1 MKCYELLRQAAYF
14 NFPPISTGYEHARP
28 YVEPSER
35 CWGIYSKGLT
45 NTTPWVWLLQKTIH
59 PDSVR
64 MNGVEVIRNPI
75 SNSQEI
81 SWIYYLPYMANNRV
95 HDYKGLVTALRL
107 AVAHTTCKCVGYSIN
122 VNTWRPWNY
131 YYDLTVY
138 STLPKNYLQND
149 LSLCALYLCLLVGA
163 FPWQPCGG
171 DRGNTGGVA
180 YGSSDN

>member
-1 MKCYELLRQAAYF
+1 MLRNIQQ
-14 NFPPISTGYEHARP
+14 RP
-28 YVEPSER
+28 DKHYTVSVTPSENHSS
-35 CWGIYSKGLT
+35 WFSQNEWSGS
-45 NTTPWVWLLQKTIH
+45 NQK
-59 PDSVR
+59 PNQQLPGNKLDYA
-64 MNGVEVIRNPI
+64 
-75 SNSQEI
+75 
-81 SWIYYLPYMANNRV
+81 YYLPYMANNRV